1 MVFNLFKKKEKYKTE
16 IIPSEDSIKEET
28 KQEDIEQ
35 QVEDELKYLPKNL
48 AEKAKDPRVK
58 EKIVGVAKK
67 MKADGVNLKNPLAI
81 KKWLKQNEE
90 KLKQENQGES
100 VAPVVREE
108 PKIGRNESCSC
119 GSGRKYKNCCMNK

>member
-90 KLKQENQGES
+90 KLKQENQAGS
-100 VAPVVREE
+100 VEPITREE
-108 PKIGRNESCSC
+108 PKIGRNEPCGC
-119 GSGRKYKNCCMNK
+119 GSGKKYKNCCMNK